1 MKTKKPAQLDR
12 EIDAALSKQSG
23 RVVFPLTDA
32 KLAIDIAAVRDQ
44 ISQLCERLRYDSRK
58 KPQAVL
64 AQLDDVQSDL
74 GDALRTV
81 LTGGKS

>member
-1 MKTKKPAQLDR
+1 MKTKKPSQLER
-12 EIDAALSKQSG
+12 EITAALSKQPG
-23 RVVFPLTDA
+23 TVFSLTDA

-74 GDALRTV
+74 DDALRTV
-81 LTGGKS
+81 LTVGKS